1 MAAND
6 NGRKKRVRGE
16 ERRVWNAPAP
26 SRQARRELKEEVLYE
41 TAARWFNKH
50 GFHGTSLADLGSEL
64 GITKAALYYYV
75 SDKSELLYRLHVRSL
90 RAARGARD
98 KAVEEG
104 RDGLDRVRLLI
115 FHYVSA
121 MTASPI
127 ETFILL
133 EDGALPAEQAQEII
147 KGRRW
152 LERDLRGLIRK
163 GIDDGSIVP
172 CDPKLVA
179 VMIVGAMAWVSK
191 WYHPEGAWE
200 GPQIAEAMSAL
211 VERMLGRRRQAALAA
226 DVSAIGRER
235 RGMAAHPRS
244 LSYRGRRTSGKV
256 I

>member
-1 MAAND
+1 MAANEK
-6 NGRKKRVRGE
+6 GRKKRVRGA
-16 ERRVWNAPAP
+16 ERRVWDAPAP
-26 SRQARRELKEEVLYE
+26 SRRARRELKEEVLYE

-50 GFHGTSLADLGSEL
+50 GFHGTSLTDLGSEL
-64 GITKAALYYYV
+64 GLTKAALYYYV

-90 RAARGARD
+90 RAAREARD

-104 RDGLDRVRLLI
+104 RDGLDRVRLVV

-133 EDGALPAEQAQEII
+133 EDGALPAEQAKEII

-163 GIDDGSIVP
+163 GIEDGSIVP

-191 WYHPEGAWE
+191 WYHPQGAWE
-200 GPQIAEAMSAL
+200 GSQFAAAMSAL
-211 VERMLGRRRQAALAA
+211 VERMLGRRRQAALVP
-226 DVSAIGRER
+226 DVSAITPADCD
-235 RGMAAHPRS
+235 MAARPRS
-244 LSYRGRRTSGKV
+244 LPHRGRRTSGKV
-256 I
+256 M